1 LAASVTAYVDR
12 RDFVLRTI
20 AEILDDEPGLFG
32 DKGQGRRRD
41 LGSVPDRAVA
51 VIGVRFAA
59 LNPASVALKL
69 NPASRWLPAMLTSV
83 RVACIEATPSIV
95 IEIRMIRLIIR
106 AMPDC

>member
-1 LAASVTAYVDR
+1 MYLS
-12 RDFVLRTI
+12 
-20 AEILDDEPGLFG
+20 
-32 DKGQGRRRD
+32 
-41 LGSVPDRAVA
+41 
-51 VIGVRFAA
+51 AA